1 MYLWLILRR
10 PFPSTFIHLFF
21 NLSCLQN
28 AWPEIRPRRLGN
40 TPPPLVQPQ
49 RSGRAAA
56 VLASSLRPLLD
67 PGQEVLSHGAGG
79 PGQDKGRPCSLFWG
93 RWSSLGDALPAWAA
107 GGGLRGAPSCP
118 QKTRPCRHGEG
129 GRSRT
134 GGQQVSARSRPT
146 GPVDCPRSG
155 AGCTPSWS
163 P

>member
-40 TPPPLVQPQ
+40 TPPPWSS
-49 RSGRAAA
+49 RSGA
-56 VLASSLRPLLD
+56 D
-67 PGQEVLSHGAGG
+67 GQLPSPPPHCAPFSIPARRFCHTGQGVRDRTRGG
-79 PGQDKGRPCSLFWG
+79 RVPCSG
-93 RWSSLGDALPAWAA
+93 GNGAA
-107 GGGLRGAPSCP
+107 SEMRSQPRLRGGGLRGAPSCP
-118 QKTRPCRHGEG
+118 QQTRPCRHGEG